1 MHTAAGSEGR
11 MEQREKFGMQSALRE
26 ERSVPI
32 AIVSL
37 GIAGS
42 RLRAR

>member
-11 MEQREKFGMQSALRE
+11 REQKEKFGMQSALRE
-26 ERSVPI
+26 ERSVPV

-42 RLRAR
+42 KLRAQ